1 MASIAGPDPVTL
13 AENGTLENA
22 TKLSIM
28 CEDGTFI
35 YTPYARAVAGAFVG
49 CALVLTSF
57 QV

>member
-35 YTPYARAVAGAFVG
+35 YTPMPE
-49 CALVLTSF
+49 L
-57 QV
+57 